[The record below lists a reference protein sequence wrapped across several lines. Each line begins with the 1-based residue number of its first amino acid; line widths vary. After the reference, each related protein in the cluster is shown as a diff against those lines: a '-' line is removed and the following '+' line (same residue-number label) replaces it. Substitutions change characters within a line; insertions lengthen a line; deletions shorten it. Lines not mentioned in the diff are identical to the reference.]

1 MMARVLS
8 LDSEEHRRAQ
18 ELLPW
23 FLNETLDADEVAGIA
38 AHLEHCARCQAD
50 AAAQA
55 ALRAIAVDAV
65 DEGRA
70 ASVDRG
76 WAALRVRLEVQR
88 EQARRS
94 FGPRPWWR
102 QGLQLA
108 VGIQAAVILVLA
120 VVLVG
125 VSLPSREPYRALGES
140 TSAADANALI
150 VFRANASEKDMR
162 EALRGAGARIV
173 GGPTASDAYLLHLSD
188 PRAQTLANLRA
199 QPAVARAES
208 LQGGPQR

>member
-8 LDSEEHRRAQ
+8 LDSEEHQHTQ

-23 FLNETLDADEVAGIA
+23 FLNETLDADEAAGVA
-38 AHLEHCARCQAD
+38 AHLEHCVRCQAD

-65 DEGRA
+65 DEGHSD
-70 ASVDRG
+70 SVDRD
-76 WAALRVRLEVQR
+76 WAALHARLETQH

-94 FGPRPWWR
+94 LGARPWWR
-102 QGLQLA
+102 QGLHLA

-120 VVLVG
+120 VVVVG
-125 VSLPSREPYRALGES
+125 VSLPSREPFRALGA
-140 TSAADANALI
+140 SASGAEVNALI
-150 VFRANASEKDMR
+150 VFRPDASEKDMR
-162 EALRGAGARIV
+162 EALRSAGAHIV

-188 PRAQTLANLRA
+188 PRAHTLAGLRA
-199 QPAVARAES
+199 HSAVARAES
-208 LQGGPQR
+208 LQGGPPR

>member
-23 FLNETLDADEVAGIA
+23 FLNETLDADEAAAVA
-38 AHLEHCARCQAD
+38 AHLDHCVRCQAD

-55 ALRAIAVDAV
+55 ALRAIPV
-65 DEGRA
+65 DEGHA
-70 ASVDRG
+70 ESLDHD
-76 WAALRVRLEVQR
+76 WATLRVQLDTQR
-88 EQARRS
+88 EPARRS
-94 FGPRPWWR
+94 FAPRQWWR

-125 VSLPSREPYRALGES
+125 VWLPPSEPYRALGA
-140 TSAADANALI
+140 SASGADANVLI
-150 VFRANASEKDMR
+150 VFRADASEKDMR
-162 EALRGAGARIV
+162 EALRGAGARVV

-188 PRAQTLANLRA
+188 PRAQTLAGLRA
-199 QPAVARAES
+199 HPAVAQAES
-208 LQGGPQR
+208 LQGGAPR

>member
-8 LDSEEHRRAQ
+8 LDSEEHRRTQ

-23 FLNETLDADEVAGIA
+23 FLNETLDADEAAGVA

-55 ALRAIAVDAV
+55 ALRAIAVD
-65 DEGRA
+65 EGQPD
-70 ASVDRG
+70 SLDRD
-76 WAALRVRLEVQR
+76 WAAVRVRLDPQR

-94 FGPRPWWR
+94 FAPRPWWR
-102 QGLQLA
+102 HGLQLA
-108 VGIQAAVILVLA
+108 AGIQAAVILLLA

-125 VSLPSREPYRALGES
+125 VSLPSREPYRALGATVSDPE
-140 TSAADANALI
+140 ANALI
-150 VFRANASEKDMR
+150 VFRADASEKDMR

-173 GGPTASDAYLLHLSD
+173 GGPTASNAYLLHLSD
-188 PRAQTLANLRA
+188 PRARTLASLRA

-208 LQGGPQR
+208 LLGGPPR